1 MVSMVPKNTELD
13 HGGICSLSPE
23 AQVQSGGIDRMKS
36 KSVGTCIV
44 LEMHVGVRYQ
54 PSHCLMY
61 YNGRS
66 CCRINIGNDN
76 ADRKQEDSMG
86 CTTQLA
92 AL

>member
-1 MVSMVPKNTELD
+1 MLSTIPKSTELD

-23 AQVQSGGIDRMKS
+23 AQVQSGGMDRRKS

-44 LEMHVGVRYQ
+44 LEMYLGVRYH
-54 PSHCLMY
+54 PSHYLMR
-61 YNGRS
+61 YNSRS
-66 CCRINIGNDN
+66 CYRINIGNDN
-76 ADRKQEDSMG
+76 ANRVQEDSMG